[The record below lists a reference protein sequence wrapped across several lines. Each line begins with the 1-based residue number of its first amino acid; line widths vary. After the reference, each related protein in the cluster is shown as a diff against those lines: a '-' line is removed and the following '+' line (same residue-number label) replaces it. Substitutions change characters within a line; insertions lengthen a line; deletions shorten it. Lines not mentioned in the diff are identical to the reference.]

1 MGLTES
7 ARHLPPLGTE
17 EALRPDPAECRHVF
31 DSDTA
36 PCHFDGGVR
45 YRLRSRRI
53 VARLWET
60 AWPARGL
67 EEPPVRK
74 RGNRYVIRKADRS
87 RRMLR
92 RSPESE
98 GWVVRRVMTC
108 DPEPPP
114 QTSP

>member
-17 EALRPDPAECRHVF
+17 EALRPLSPRSAECRHVF

-60 AWPARGL
+60 AWPVRGL

-74 RGNRYVIRKADRS
+74 RGDRYVIREADRS

-92 RSPESE
+92 KSPQD
-98 GWVVRRVMTC
+98 VARK
-108 DPEPPP
+108 
-114 QTSP
+114 

>member
-17 EALRPDPAECRHVF
+17 EALRPPDPAECRHVF

-36 PCHFDGGVR
+36 PCHFDGWVR

-53 VARLWET
+53 VARLGET
-60 AWPARGL
+60 AWPVRGL
-67 EEPPVRK
+67 EEPPMRK
-74 RGNRYVIRKADRS
+74 RGDRYIFRETDRS

-92 RSPESE
+92 KSPQD
-98 GWVVRRVMTC
+98 VA
-108 DPEPPP
+108 
-114 QTSP
+114 

>member
-1 MGLTES
+1 MMGLTGS

-17 EALRPDPAECRHVF
+17 EALQPPDPAECRHVF

-45 YRLRSRRI
+45 YRLRPRRI

-60 AWPARGL
+60 AWPVRGL
-67 EEPPVRK
+67 EEPTVRK
-74 RGNRYVIRKADRS
+74 RGDRYVIRKADRS

-92 RSPESE
+92 RSPQD
-98 GWVVRRVMTC
+98 VARK
-108 DPEPPP
+108 
-114 QTSP
+114 